1 MAKTA
6 VSDLG
11 DAELLDE
18 LGRRRQE
25 LFELRFKLA
34 TGSLESTS
42 KLRGEKQQIARILT
56 ELRER
61 EIAAAESAATQE
73 ASQ

>member
-11 DAELLDE
+11 DAELLDQ
-18 LGRRRQE
+18 LTRHRDE
-25 LFELRFKLA
+25 LFQLRFKLA

-42 KLRGEKQQIARILT
+42 KVRGEKQQIARILT